1 MIIDKEQD
9 FSEVRTL
16 LLQEVFQSPENAF
29 DLYQK
34 AEGFG
39 YFEIL
44 RTHFLLWILAPATKI
59 ISNLI
64 FSIFSFVRYEEGE
77 WNLFSGVVFSF
88 VIYPAVL
95 FLVVQLDVFRIFMKK
110 TDRSKGET
118 LPPANILLVSFI
130 PFSASSV
137 FWILPSPLQAVF
149 ISISFIF
156 SCALSVR
163 SLKKILNWNNK
174 DILIFFLSGSAYFLT
189 GILFLTVVYN
199 LVRTILN

>member
-29 DLYQK
+29 NVYQK
-34 AEGFG
+34 AGGFG

-59 ISNLI
+59 ISNLV
-64 FSIFSFVRYEEGE
+64 FSILSFIRYEEGE
-77 WNLFSGVVFSF
+77 WNPFSGVVFSF
-88 VIYPAVL
+88 AMYPAVL
-95 FLVVQLDVFRIFMKK
+95 FLVAQLDVFRIFMKK
-110 TDRSKGET
+110 TDRSKGEA

-137 FWILPSPLQAVF
+137 FWILPSPFQAIF
-149 ISISFIF
+149 ISVSFIF
-156 SCALSVR
+156 SCALSIR
-163 SLKKILNWNNK
+163 SLKKILNWNDK

-189 GILFLTVVYN
+189 GTLFLTIVYN

>member
-1 MIIDKEQD
+1 MIIDKKQD

-29 DLYQK
+29 NLYQK
-34 AEGFG
+34 TGGFG
-39 YFEIL
+39 HFEIL

-59 ISNLI
+59 ISNLV

-95 FLVVQLDVFRIFMKK
+95 FLVAQLDVFRIFMKK
-110 TDRSKGET
+110 ADRSKGEI

-130 PFSASSV
+130 PFSASSL

-156 SCALSVR
+156 SCVLSVR
-163 SLKKILNWNNK
+163 SLKKILNWNDK

-189 GILFLTVVYN
+189 GTLFLTVVYN
-199 LVRTILN
+199 IVRTILN

>member
-29 DLYQK
+29 NVYQK
-34 AEGFG
+34 AGGFG

-59 ISNLI
+59 ISNLV
-64 FSIFSFVRYEEGE
+64 FSILSFVRYEEGE
-77 WNLFSGVVFSF
+77 WNPFSGVVFSF
-88 VIYPAVL
+88 AMYPAVL
-95 FLVVQLDVFRIFMKK
+95 FLVAQLDVFRIFMKK
-110 TDRSKGET
+110 TDRSKGEA

-137 FWILPSPLQAVF
+137 FWILPSPFQAIF
-149 ISISFIF
+149 ISVSFIF

-163 SLKKILNWNNK
+163 SLKKILNWNDK

-189 GILFLTVVYN
+189 GTLFLTVVYN

>member
-1 MIIDKEQD
+1 MIIDKKQD

-29 DLYQK
+29 NLYQK
-34 AEGFG
+34 AGGFG

-44 RTHFLLWILAPATKI
+44 RTHFLLWILAPTTKI
-59 ISNLI
+59 ISNLV
-64 FSIFSFVRYEEGE
+64 FSILSFVRYDEGE

-95 FLVVQLDVFRIFMKK
+95 FLIAQLDVFRIFMKK
-110 TDRSKGET
+110 ADRSKGEM

-189 GILFLTVVYN
+189 GTLFLTIVYN

>member
-1 MIIDKEQD
+1 MIIDKKQD

-29 DLYQK
+29 NLYQK
-34 AEGFG
+34 AGGFG

-44 RTHFLLWILAPATKI
+44 RTHFLLWILAPTTKI
-59 ISNLI
+59 ISNLV
-64 FSIFSFVRYEEGE
+64 FSILSFVRYDEGE

-95 FLVVQLDVFRIFMKK
+95 FLVAQLDVFRIFMKK
-110 TDRSKGET
+110 ADRSKGEMP
-118 LPPANILLVSFI
+118 PPANILLVSFI

-137 FWILPSPLQAVF
+137 FWILPSPLQAIF

-163 SLKKILNWNNK
+163 SLKKILNWNDK

-189 GILFLTVVYN
+189 GILFLTIVYN

>member
-16 LLQEVFQSPENAF
+16 LLQKVFQSPENAF
-29 DLYQK
+29 DLYRK

-88 VIYPAVL
+88 VIYPVVL

>member
-29 DLYQK
+29 NVYQK
-34 AEGFG
+34 AGGFG

-59 ISNLI
+59 ISNLV
-64 FSIFSFVRYEEGE
+64 FSILSFIRYEEGE
-77 WNLFSGVVFSF
+77 WNPFSGVVFSF
-88 VIYPAVL
+88 AMYPAVL
-95 FLVVQLDVFRIFMKK
+95 FLVAQLDVFRIFMKK
-110 TDRSKGET
+110 TDRSKGEA

-137 FWILPSPLQAVF
+137 FWILPSPFQAIF
-149 ISISFIF
+149 ISVSFIF

-163 SLKKILNWNNK
+163 SLEKN
-174 DILIFFLSGSAYFLT
+174 S
-189 GILFLTVVYN
+189 
-199 LVRTILN
+199 

>member
-1 MIIDKEQD
+1 MILDKEQN

-29 DLYQK
+29 NLYQK
-34 AEGFG
+34 AGGFG

-44 RTHFLLWILAPATKI
+44 KTHFFLWILAPATKI
-59 ISNLI
+59 ISN
-64 FSIFSFVRYEEGE
+64 FVVSIFSFVRYDEGE

-95 FLVVQLDVFRIFMKK
+95 FLVAQLDVFRIFMKK
-110 TDRSKGET
+110 VDRTKGET
-118 LPPANILLVSFI
+118 LPPANILLISFI

-149 ISISFIF
+149 ISVSFIL
-156 SCALSVR
+156 SCVLSIR
-163 SLKKILNWNNK
+163 SLKKILNWNDK

-189 GILFLTVVYN
+189 GALFLTAVYN
-199 LVRTILN
+199 LVRTVLN

>member
-29 DLYQK
+29 NVYQK
-34 AEGFG
+34 AGGFG

-59 ISNLI
+59 ISNLV
-64 FSIFSFVRYEEGE
+64 FSILSFIRYEEGE
-77 WNLFSGVVFSF
+77 WNPFSGVVFSF
-88 VIYPAVL
+88 AMYPAVL
-95 FLVVQLDVFRIFMKK
+95 FLVAQLDVFRIFMKK
-110 TDRSKGET
+110 TDRSKEEA

-137 FWILPSPLQAVF
+137 FCILPSPFQAIF
-149 ISISFIF
+149 ISVSFIF

-163 SLKKILNWNNK
+163 SLKKILNWNDK

-189 GILFLTVVYN
+189 GTLFLTIVYN

>member
-29 DLYQK
+29 NVYQK
-34 AEGFG
+34 AGGFG

-59 ISNLI
+59 ISNLV
-64 FSIFSFVRYEEGE
+64 FSILSFVRYEEGE
-77 WNLFSGVVFSF
+77 RNPFSGVVFSF
-88 VIYPAVL
+88 AMYPAVL
-95 FLVVQLDVFRIFMKK
+95 FLVAQLDVFRIFMKK
-110 TDRSKGET
+110 TDRSKGEA

-137 FWILPSPLQAVF
+137 FWILPSPFQAIF
-149 ISISFIF
+149 ISVSFIF

-163 SLKKILNWNNK
+163 SLKKILNWNDK

-189 GILFLTVVYN
+189 GTLFLTVVYN

>member
-1 MIIDKEQD
+1 MIIDKKQD

-29 DLYQK
+29 NLYQK
-34 AEGFG
+34 AGGFG

-44 RTHFLLWILAPATKI
+44 RTHFLLWILAPTTKI
-59 ISNLI
+59 ISNLV
-64 FSIFSFVRYEEGE
+64 FSILSFVRYDEGE

-95 FLVVQLDVFRIFMKK
+95 FLIAQLDVFRIFMKK
-110 TDRSKGET
+110 ADRSKGEM

-137 FWILPSPLQAVF
+137 FWILPSPLQAFF

-163 SLKKILNWNNK
+163 SLKKILNWNDK

-189 GILFLTVVYN
+189 GTLFLTVVYN

>member
-29 DLYQK
+29 NVYQK
-34 AEGFG
+34 AGSFG

-59 ISNLI
+59 ISNLV
-64 FSIFSFVRYEEGE
+64 FSILSFIRYEEGE
-77 WNLFSGVVFSF
+77 WNPFSGVVFSF
-88 VIYPAVL
+88 AMYPAVL
-95 FLVVQLDVFRIFMKK
+95 FLVAQLDVFRIFMKK
-110 TDRSKGET
+110 TDRSKGEA

-137 FWILPSPLQAVF
+137 FWILPSPFQAIF
-149 ISISFIF
+149 ISVSFIF

-163 SLKKILNWNNK
+163 SLKKILNWNDK

-189 GILFLTVVYN
+189 GTLFLTIVYN

>member
-29 DLYQK
+29 NVYQK
-34 AEGFG
+34 AGGFG

-59 ISNLI
+59 ISNLV
-64 FSIFSFVRYEEGE
+64 FSILSFIRYEEGE
-77 WNLFSGVVFSF
+77 WNPFSGVVFSF
-88 VIYPAVL
+88 AMYPAVL
-95 FLVVQLDVFRIFMKK
+95 FLVAQLDVFRIFMKK
-110 TDRSKGET
+110 TDRSKGEA

-137 FWILPSPLQAVF
+137 FWILPSPFQAIF
-149 ISISFIF
+149 ISVSFIF

-163 SLKKILNWNNK
+163 SLKKILNWNDK

-189 GILFLTVVYN
+189 GTLFLTIVYN

>member
-29 DLYQK
+29 NVYQK
-34 AEGFG
+34 AGSFG

-59 ISNLI
+59 ISNLV
-64 FSIFSFVRYEEGE
+64 FSILSFIRYEEGE
-77 WNLFSGVVFSF
+77 WNPFSGVVFSF
-88 VIYPAVL
+88 AMYPAVL
-95 FLVVQLDVFRIFMKK
+95 FLVAQLDVFRIFMKK
-110 TDRSKGET
+110 TDRSKGEA

-137 FWILPSPLQAVF
+137 FWILPSPFQAIF
-149 ISISFIF
+149 ISVSFIF

-163 SLKKILNWNNK
+163 SLKKILNWNDK

-189 GILFLTVVYN
+189 GTLFFNNRL
-199 LVRTILN
+199 

>member
-1 MIIDKEQD
+1 MIINKEQD

-29 DLYQK
+29 NLYQK
-34 AEGFG
+34 AGGFG

-44 RTHFLLWILAPATKI
+44 RTHFLLWILAPTTKI
-59 ISNLI
+59 ISNLV
-64 FSIFSFVRYEEGE
+64 FSILSFVRYDEGE

-88 VIYPAVL
+88 IMYPTIL
-95 FLVVQLDVFRIFMKK
+95 FLVAQLDIFRIFMKK
-110 TDRSKGET
+110 TDRSKGEM

-130 PFSASSV
+130 PFSASSI

-156 SCALSVR
+156 SCTLSIR
-163 SLKKILNWNNK
+163 SLKKVLNWNDK

-189 GILFLTVVYN
+189 GTLFLTVVYN
-199 LVRTILN
+199 FVRTILN

>member
-1 MIIDKEQD
+1 MIIDREQD

-29 DLYQK
+29 NVYQK
-34 AEGFG
+34 AGSFG

-59 ISNLI
+59 ISNLV
-64 FSIFSFVRYEEGE
+64 FSILSFIRYEEGE
-77 WNLFSGVVFSF
+77 WNPFSGVVFSF
-88 VIYPAVL
+88 AMYPAVL
-95 FLVVQLDVFRIFMKK
+95 FLVAQLDVFRIFMKK
-110 TDRSKGET
+110 TDRSKGEA

-137 FWILPSPLQAVF
+137 FWILPSPFQAIF
-149 ISISFIF
+149 ISVSFIF

-163 SLKKILNWNNK
+163 SLKKILNWNDK

-189 GILFLTVVYN
+189 GTLFLTIVYN